1 MKKLLIIFLVSI
13 TNISLAQSK
22 FETETW
28 ISEKIK
34 MYGEKSSDVENDYI
48 LTFKNGLIE
57 VTHTTKINNRLYTI
71 NAYITIKDIS
81 SFQFTEEKDVILLKI
96 QTNDTSKV
104 KSKLNFEDKYKL
116 SDNYNFILNK
126 SFKNNDL
133 INRMTKAINNLIK
146 LNGGK
151 KEAF

>member
-1 MKKLLIIFLVSI
+1 MKKLFIILLVSI
-13 TNISLAQSK
+13 TNISIAQSK
-22 FETETW
+22 IETEKW

-34 MYGEKSSDVENDYI
+34 IFGEKSSDVENDYT
-48 LTFKNGLIE
+48 LTFKNGIIE

-96 QTNDTSKV
+96 QTNDSSKI
-104 KSKLNFEDKYKL
+104 KSKLNFENNYKL
-116 SDNYNFILNK
+116 SNNYNFILNK

-146 LNGGK
+146 LYGGK